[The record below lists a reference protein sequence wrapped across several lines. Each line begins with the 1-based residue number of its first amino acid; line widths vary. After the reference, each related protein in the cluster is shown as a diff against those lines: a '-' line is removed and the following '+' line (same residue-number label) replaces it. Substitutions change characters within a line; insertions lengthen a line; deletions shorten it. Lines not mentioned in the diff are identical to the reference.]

1 MKKMASSRKL
11 LDAAE
16 KELID
21 SHGVLEMSRVAKL
34 AGVSVGLAYHHFGSK
49 TGLIAAVVDRF
60 YTPLRTIG
68 IGNEIPLE
76 LQWQEREKARTAALI
91 DYYYSHP
98 LAPIIVG
105 RLAREPEVQDIENA
119 HMDSLLELG
128 TRNLVQA
135 QKSGVVNPDLTPLT
149 TVAMLMGGLS
159 MAIRQAVLASDRPNA
174 DTLLHQLW
182 LFVEKAILV
191 PKP

>member
-1 MKKMASSRKL
+1 MKKMESSQKL

-21 SHGVLEMSRVAKL
+21 SHGVLEMSKVAKL
-34 AGVSVGLAYHHFGSK
+34 AGVSIGLAYHHFGSK

-68 IGNEIPLE
+68 IGDEIPLE
-76 LQWQEREKARTAALI
+76 LKWQEREKARTAALI

-98 LAPIIVG
+98 LAPLIVG

-135 QKSGVVNPDLTPLT
+135 QKAGIVNPDLSPPT

-159 MAIRQAVLASDRPNA
+159 MAIRQAVLAPDRPNA